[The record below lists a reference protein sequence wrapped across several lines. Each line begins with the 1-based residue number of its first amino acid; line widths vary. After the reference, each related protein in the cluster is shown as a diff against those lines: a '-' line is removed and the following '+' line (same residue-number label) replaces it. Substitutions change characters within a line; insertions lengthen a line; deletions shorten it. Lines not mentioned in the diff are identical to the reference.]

1 MHVGWETDNGFWRFG
16 GWEILFVRFPWD
28 LCQDEMGFL
37 EGSRRVSLYI
47 NITSFKVY
55 EAYKV
60 VVV

>member
-1 MHVGWETDNGFWRFG
+1 
-16 GWEILFVRFPWD
+16 
-28 LCQDEMGFL
+28 MGFL